1 MSAAEPLLEESPL
14 LEVVIPVHNEE
25 VALADTV
32 HRVTRHL
39 DTLPWTWQVTI
50 ADNAS
55 TDGTPLEAHR
65 LAREYPGVRVV
76 TLAEKGRGRALKR
89 VWSESDAEVLAY
101 MDVDL
106 STDLNAL
113 MPLVA
118 PLLSGH
124 SDLAIGSRLTRG
136 SNVVRGPR
144 RELVSRGYNVLLRST
159 LRTRFSDAQC
169 GFKAIRRPVAQA
181 LLPLVEDDTWF
192 FDTELLVL
200 AERSGMRIHE
210 VPVDWV
216 DDPDSRVDVLRTAL
230 DDLRGIRRLGW
241 SLLTGRLPLATVS
254 AELGRARASAAAGR
268 TGSQIAIFV
277 LIGIASTAAYAVLF
291 LLLRTVDGRAA
302 GQPAGAAADR
312 DRQHRGQPAADVRGP
327 RAAAP
332 GAAPA
337 PGTGG
342 VRRRAGDDQRLAVP
356 AARAGVRAAPG
367 RGGAGADR
375 GQPGG
380 DADAVRGDAGL
391 DLQAGRLSRNISA
404 GRPRPPGAGSR
415 RPVAS
420 TICWVV
426 FTLRWKLPAS
436 SSWPSTAS

>member
-1 MSAAEPLLEESPL
+1 MSAAEPLAEEAPL
-14 LEVVIPVHNEE
+14 LDVVIPVHDEE
-25 VALADTV
+25 AALADTV

-39 DTLPWTWQVTI
+39 ERLPWSWQVTI

-55 TDGTPLEAHR
+55 TDATPIIARR
-65 LAREYPGVRVV
+65 LARELPGVRVV
-76 TLAEKGRGRALKR
+76 TMAEKGRGRALKR
-89 VWSESDAEVLAY
+89 VWSESTAEVLVY

-113 MPLVA
+113 LPLVA

-136 SNVVRGPR
+136 ASVVRGPK

-159 LRTRFSDAQC
+159 LRARFTDAQC

-200 AERSGMRIHE
+200 AERSGLRIHE

-254 AELGRARASAAAGR
+254 TELGRTRSRAAAGR
-268 TGSQIAIFV
+268 AGTQVALFV
-277 LIGIASTAAYAVLF
+277 CVGIASTLAYAVLY
-291 LLLRTVDGRAA
+291 LLFRQVAGGQVANLLALLVTAVGNTAA
-302 GQPAGAAADR
+302 NRRLTFG
-312 DRQHRGQPAADVRGP
+312 VRGP
-327 RAAAP
+327 QHLLRHQAQGLAVFGAGLAMTSGSLALLHASSATPDPVVEVLVLTVANLLVTLMRFLAMRLWIFRPSPALVEEAAP
-332 GAAPA
+332 
-337 PGTGG
+337 T
-342 VRRRAGDDQRLAVP
+342 
-356 AARAGVRAAPG
+356 
-367 RGGAGADR
+367 
-375 GQPGG
+375 PGG
-380 DADAVRGDAGL
+380 
-391 DLQAGRLSRNISA
+391 
-404 GRPRPPGAGSR
+404 
-415 RPVAS
+415 
-420 TICWVV
+420 
-426 FTLRWKLPAS
+426 
-436 SSWPSTAS
+436 